1 MQRQATSSGFETF
14 LFGFT
19 RLFAI
24 SGAAIALVGITL
36 LVIHIMRSGG
46 NTHVAIADLNTSR
59 STTNNSV
66 QEASA
71 VQEAVLVIP
80 DNVMKNLSGDNEKIL
95 QSWLD
100 GIEGHDRKTD
110 FLVNLS
116 EVIADAEKS
125 HIDVFTVIN
134 NYKTLK
140 MAKLNQSIADQY
152 TEIGKKVAIY
162 FSIFAMMIFIA
173 MMGLILVVLAVE
185 RNTRLGRDI
194 SG

>member
-36 LVIHIMRSGG
+36 LVIHIMLSGG
-46 NTHVAIADLNTSR
+46 NTHVAIAELNTSR

-95 QSWLD
+95 QSWLA

-110 FLVNLS
+110 FLVNL
-116 EVIADAEKS
+116 
-125 HIDVFTVIN
+125 
-134 NYKTLK
+134 
-140 MAKLNQSIADQY
+140 
-152 TEIGKKVAIY
+152 
-162 FSIFAMMIFIA
+162 
-173 MMGLILVVLAVE
+173 
-185 RNTRLGRDI
+185 
-194 SG
+194 